1 MLVLG
6 AIFALLVTGVWLY
19 CLVDIL
25 VTPAAGCR
33 YLPKPA
39 WLAIV
44 ALTFG
49 IGAAAW
55 MCIGR
60 PLSMPQRQSWR
71 PRDSSRWYP
80 PDHRTALA
88 KTRHPAGRARTS
100 ATTVPAGPDDDPEF
114 LSALDRAIR
123 GNSQAGGEV

>member
-88 KTRHPAGRARTS
+88 KTRHPAGRART
-100 ATTVPAGPDDDPEF
+100 TGPDDDPEF
-114 LSALDRAIR
+114 LSQLDHMIR
-123 GNSQAGGEV
+123 GGYDPGTEA

>member
-6 AIFALLVTGVWLY
+6 ALFALLVTGVWLY

-44 ALTFG
+44 VLTFG

-60 PLSMPQRQSWR
+60 PLSMPQRRPWR
-71 PRDSSRWYP
+71 PPGYSHGYP
-80 PDHRTALA
+80 PDATVAR
-88 KTRHPAGRARTS
+88 TRHPAGRAR
-100 ATTVPAGPDDDPEF
+100 ATGPDDDPEF
-114 LSALDRAIR
+114 LSQLDHMIR
-123 GNSQAGGEV
+123 GGYDTGNEA